1 MKDLKP
7 SFNEYVYYSLR
18 RPVSIGTHPKKGL
31 VSFNNFDER
40 KYIDE
45 IEHEAWGKLFYDR
58 ELTQDEI
65 DEYELKGKSRW
76 IT

>member
-65 DEYELKGKSRW
+65 DEYELKGKSR
-76 IT
+76 